1 MATRQKGEVLERDW
15 KSGRGYALRFS
26 AYGEREYLTLGF
38 ERDGWTYERAEE
50 ELENILADVRR
61 GIWVSPKKKKR
72 RADAE
77 ADEETAKTI
86 FGPFAR
92 GLVAARKGQVSD
104 NHLAFMEWALR
115 HLLPYF
121 GDWPLV
127 DIDIQAV
134 DAYRHHKVQ
143 ESEARLRAIE
153 RRRPL
158 RNERDQ
164 ILRPLAATSIN
175 KTIDMLQWVLSVA
188 LEYKLVAENAAA
200 GKRRRLIEPH
210 KPPVH
215 LDTAEQIEALLDAAD
230 ELDRDLRFTLT
241 ERRVIV
247 ATFVLAGPRALE
259 VGYMLWRDVDLANG
273 RLFVGRS
280 KTQAGLREIK
290 MLPILRDL
298 LAAHKAKAYR
308 SGPDDLVFPTATG
321 GRRDKD
327 NLRERVLTPV
337 FERANE
343 ILEERGRVP
352 LPKGLTPHKLRHT
365 FASVLIACGVDPIS
379 VMKQLGHTDPA
390 FTLRTYAHMMSR
402 EPGERARL
410 KALVNGERVAAVPFT
425 AEPPRPLDYT
435 EYERPLLRAL
445 AERDGLAPRREVQAA
460 VFATV
465 ERTLREVDLEALPS
479 GKARWEASL
488 DKARS
493 KLVQAGC
500 LKAGARR
507 GSWELAAPGF
517 DRLGGGG
524 SKRRHTASS
533 DQRSRGAA
541 EKEAVV
547 ARLEPELQERERAV
561 SR

>member
-1 MATRQKGEVLERDW
+1 MAARSKGRALERNW
-15 KSGRGYALRFS
+15 KSGRGYALRFW

-38 ERDGWTYERAEE
+38 ERDGWTYQRAEE

-72 RADAE
+72 RADVAADDE
-77 ADEETAKTI
+77 AAKTI

-92 GLVAARKGQVSD
+92 RLVASRKGQVSD
-104 NHLAFMEWALR
+104 NHLAFMEWALG

-121 GDWPLV
+121 GDWPLL
-127 DIDIQAV
+127 DIDVQAV

-164 ILRPLAATSIN
+164 ILRPLAPSSIN

-215 LDTAEQIEALLDAAD
+215 LDTAEQIEALIDAAE

-259 VGYMLWRDVDLANG
+259 VGYMLWRDADLANG

-280 KTQAGLREIK
+280 KTQAGLREIR
-290 MLPILRDL
+290 MLPILRDF
-298 LAAHKAKAYR
+298 LADHKAKAYR

-327 NLRERVLTPV
+327 NLRDRVLTPV

-343 ILEERGRVP
+343 LLEERGRVP

-410 KALVNGERVAAVPFT
+410 KALVNGERVAAVSFPI
-425 AEPPRPLDYT
+425 EPPRLLDCGA
-435 EYERPLLRAL
+435 YEMPILRVL
-445 AERDGLAPRREVQAA
+445 AERDGEASRREIQSA
-460 VFATV
+460 VFKVV
-465 ERTLREVDLEALPS
+465 EASLSDLDRETLPS
-479 GKARWEASL
+479 GEPRWAARL

-493 KLVQAGC
+493 NLMQVGC
-500 LKAGARR
+500 LKSDSPR
-507 GSWELAAPGF
+507 GVWELAGPGYK
-517 DRLGGGG
+517 RLGGTAP
-524 SKRRHTASS
+524 KRQRAVASRPS
-533 DQRSRGAA
+533 
-541 EKEAVV
+541 EAG
-547 ARLEPELQERERAV
+547 REREDVAV
-561 SR
+561 

>member
-1 MATRQKGEVLERDW
+1 MASRQKGEVLERDW

-72 RADAE
+72 RTDGEAE
-77 ADEETAKTI
+77 EEATKTV

-92 GLVAARKGQVSD
+92 QLVASRKGQVSD
-104 NHLAFMEWALR
+104 NHLAFMEWALG

-153 RRRPL
+153 RSRPL

-164 ILRPLAATSIN
+164 ILRPLAASSIN

-200 GKRRRLIEPH
+200 GKRRRLIEPP

-215 LDTAEQIEALLDAAD
+215 LDTAEQIEALLDAAE
-230 ELDRDLRFTLT
+230 ELDRDRRYTLT
-241 ERRVIV
+241 ERKAIV

-259 VGYMLWRDVDLANG
+259 VGSMLWRDVDLANG

-298 LAAHKAKAYR
+298 LAEHKAKAYR
-308 SGPDDLVFPTATG
+308 SGPDDHVFPTATG

-327 NLRERVLTPV
+327 NLRDRVLGPV

-410 KALVNGERVAAVPFT
+410 KALVNGDRIAAVPFT
-425 AEPPRPLDYT
+425 AEPARPLDYT
-435 EYERPLLRAL
+435 SYELPLLRAL
-445 AERDGLAPRREVQAA
+445 AERDGLAPRREIQAA
-460 VFATV
+460 VFAAV
-465 ERTLREVDLEALPS
+465 EGSLREVDLEVLPS
-479 GKARWEASL
+479 GKVRWEASL

-493 KLVQAGC
+493 KLVQTGC
-500 LKAGARR
+500 LKAGAPR
-507 GSWELAAPGF
+507 GFWELTALGF
-517 DRLGGGG
+517 DRLGGG

-533 DQRSRGAA
+533 DQRSRGGA

-547 ARLEPELQERERAV
+547 ARLEPELQERETAM

>member
-1 MATRQKGEVLERDW
+1 MAARQKGEVLERNW
-15 KSGRGYALRFS
+15 KSGRGYALRFR

-38 ERDGWTYERAEE
+38 ESDGWTYQRATE

-61 GIWVSPKKKKR
+61 GIWVSPKKKR
-72 RADAE
+72 QSDAE
-77 ADEETAKTI
+77 ADEENAETI

-92 GLVAARKGQVSD
+92 RLVASRKGQVSD
-104 NHLAFMEWALR
+104 NHLAFMEWALG
-115 HLLPYF
+115 HLQPYF
-121 GDWPLV
+121 GDWRLV

-143 ESEARLRAIE
+143 ESEARQRAVE

-158 RNERDQ
+158 RDERGQ
-164 ILRPLAATSIN
+164 ILRPLAPSSIN
-175 KTIDMLQWVLSVA
+175 KTIDVLQWVLSVA
-188 LEYKLVAENAAA
+188 LEYKLVPENAAA

-230 ELDRDLRFTLT
+230 ELDRDPRFTLT
-241 ERRVIV
+241 ERRAIV

-280 KTQAGLREIK
+280 KTQAGVREIK
-290 MLPILRDL
+290 MLPILRDV
-298 LAAHKAKAYR
+298 LANHKAKAYR

-327 NLRERVLTPV
+327 NLRDRVLTPV

-343 ILEERGRVP
+343 LLEQRGRVP

-410 KALVNGERVAAVPFT
+410 KALVNGERVAAVSFP
-425 AEPPRPLDYT
+425 AEPRRPLDYIS
-435 EYERPLLRAL
+435 YELPLLRAL

-460 VFATV
+460 VFTAV
-465 ERTLREVDLEALPS
+465 QGNLREVDLEALPS
-479 GKARWEASL
+479 GKVRWEASL

-493 KLVQAGC
+493 KLIRAGC
-500 LKAGARR
+500 LKTGAPR
-507 GSWELAAPGF
+507 GFWELAGPGF
-517 DRLGGGG
+517 DRLGGRG
-524 SKRRHTASS
+524 SKRRNTASS
-533 DQRSRGAA
+533 DQRSRYAA
-541 EKEAVV
+541 EEAAVV
-547 ARLEPELQERERAV
+547 VGRLEPELQEREKAA

>member
-1 MATRQKGEVLERDW
+1 MAKRAKGVVLVREW
-15 KSGRGYALRFS
+15 KAGRGFALRFS
-26 AYGEREYLTLGF
+26 AYGRRQYLTLGF

-61 GIWVSPKKKKR
+61 GIWVSPTKKKR

-77 ADEETAKTI
+77 AEEETAKTI

-92 GLVAARKGQVSD
+92 RLVASRQGQVSD
-104 NHLAFMEWALR
+104 NHLAFMEWALG

-121 GDWPLV
+121 GDWPLL

-134 DAYRHHKVQ
+134 DAYRHQKVQ
-143 ESEARLRAIE
+143 ESEARLRAID

-158 RNERDQ
+158 RDERDQ
-164 ILRPLAATSIN
+164 ILRPLAASSIN
-175 KTIDMLQWVLSVA
+175 KTIDVLQWVLSVA
-188 LEYKLVAENAAA
+188 LEYKLVAENAAV
-200 GKRRRLIEPH
+200 GKRRRLIEPV

-215 LDTAEQIEALLDAAD
+215 LDTAEQIEALLDAAE
-230 ELDRDLRFTLT
+230 ELDRDRRYTLT
-241 ERRVIV
+241 ERKAIV

-298 LAAHKAKAYR
+298 LAEHKAKAYR

-327 NLRERVLTPV
+327 NLRDRVLGPV
-337 FERANE
+337 FERTNE
-343 ILEERGRVP
+343 ILEKRGRVP

-410 KALVNGERVAAVPFT
+410 KALVNGERVAAIPFT
-425 AEPPRPLDYT
+425 PEPTRPLGYT
-435 EYERPLLRAL
+435 SYELPLLRAL
-445 AERDGLAPRREVQAA
+445 AERDGLAPRREVQDA
-460 VFATV
+460 VFSAV
-465 ERTLREVDLEALPS
+465 EGNLCAVDLEALPS
-479 GKARWEASL
+479 GKVRWEASL
-488 DKARS
+488 DRARS

-500 LKAGARR
+500 LKAEARR
-507 GSWELAAPGF
+507 GFWELAGPGF
-517 DRLGGGG
+517 DRLRGGRL
-524 SKRRHTASS
+524 KRGRTAAAG
-533 DQRSRGAA
+533 QPSRGAA
-541 EKEAVV
+541 EEAAV
-547 ARLEPELQERERAV
+547 ARLEAGVQERERAA
-561 SR
+561 SG

>member
-1 MATRQKGEVLERDW
+1 MAARAKGEVLERDW

-72 RADAE
+72 RTDGEAE
-77 ADEETAKTI
+77 EAAKTI

-92 GLVAARKGQVSD
+92 QLVSSRKGQVSD
-104 NHLAFMEWALR
+104 NHLAFMEWALG

-121 GDWPLV
+121 GDWPLL
-127 DIDIQAV
+127 DIDVQAV

-158 RNERDQ
+158 RDQRDQ
-164 ILRPLAATSIN
+164 ILRPLAASSIN

-188 LEYKLVAENAAA
+188 LEYKLIDENAAA
-200 GKRRRLIEPH
+200 GRRRRLIEPP
-210 KPPVH
+210 KAPVH
-215 LDTAEQIEALLDAAD
+215 LDTAEQIEALLEAAE
-230 ELDRDLRFTLT
+230 ELDRGLRFTLS
-241 ERRVIV
+241 ERTPIL

-259 VGYMLWRDVDLANG
+259 VGHMLWRDVDLANS
-273 RLFVGRS
+273 RLYIGRS

-298 LAAHKAKAYR
+298 LAAHKASALCG
-308 SGPDDLVFPTATG
+308 GPDDLVFPTGTG
-321 GRRDKD
+321 ARRSKD
-327 NLRERVLTPV
+327 NFRARMLAPV

-343 ILEERGRVP
+343 ILESRGRVP

-365 FASVLIACGVDPIS
+365 FASILIAYGVDPIS

-390 FTLRTYAHMMSR
+390 FTLRVYAHMMSR

-410 KALVNGERVAAVPFT
+410 KALVNGERVAAVPFP
-425 AEPPRPLDYT
+425 AEPPRHL
-435 EYERPLLRAL
+435 ECAAYEMPILRAL
-445 AERDGLAPRREVQAA
+445 AERDGIARRREIREA
-460 VFATV
+460 VLA
-465 ERTLREVDLEALPS
+465 EVSDQLSDLDREALPS
-479 GKARWEASL
+479 GEVRWEARM
-488 DKARS
+488 DKARC
-493 KLVQAGC
+493 KLMQAGC
-500 LKAGARR
+500 LKSDSPR
-507 GSWELAAPGF
+507 GTWELAAPG
-517 DRLGGGG
+517 DERLEG
-524 SKRRHTASS
+524 SK
-533 DQRSRGAA
+533 QKRSAA
-541 EKEAVV
+541 AQGQADRTGEAI
-547 ARLEPELQERERAV
+547 AA
-561 SR
+561 

>member
-1 MATRQKGEVLERDW
+1 MAARQKGEVLERVW
-15 KSGRGYALRFS
+15 KSGRGYALRFR

-38 ERDGWTYERAEE
+38 EHDGWTYRRAEE

-72 RADAE
+72 QAEAE
-77 ADEETAKTI
+77 ADEEIAKTI

-92 GLVAARKGQVSD
+92 QLLASRKGQVSD
-104 NHLAFMEWALR
+104 NHLAFMEWALG

-121 GDWPLV
+121 GDWPLS
-127 DIDIQAV
+127 DIDVQAV

-143 ESEARLRAIE
+143 VSEARMRAIE

-158 RNERDQ
+158 RDDRGR
-164 ILRPLAATSIN
+164 ILRPLAASSIN

-188 LEYKLVAENAAA
+188 LEYKLVPENVAA

-210 KPPVH
+210 KPQVH
-215 LDTAEQIEALLDAAD
+215 LDTAEQIEALLDAAE
-230 ELDRDLRFTLT
+230 ELDRDRRFTLT
-241 ERRVIV
+241 ERRAIA
-247 ATFVLAGPRALE
+247 ATFVLAGPRAVE

-273 RLFVGRS
+273 RLHVGRS

-290 MLPILRDL
+290 MLPILREF
-298 LAAHKAKAYR
+298 LADHKATAYR

-327 NLRERVLTPV
+327 SLRDRVLAPV
-337 FERANE
+337 FKRANE
-343 ILEERGRVP
+343 LLEERGRVP

-410 KALVNGERVAAVPFT
+410 KALVKGERIAAVPFPF
-425 AEPPRPLDYT
+425 EPPPLRAC
-435 EYERPLLRAL
+435 EAYEMPILRAL
-445 AERDGLAPRREVQAA
+445 AERDGEATRQEVKAA
-460 VFATV
+460 VFKTV
-465 ERTLREVDLEALPS
+465 EASLSDLDRETLPS
-479 GKARWEASL
+479 GEPRWEARL

-493 KLVQAGC
+493 KLLQAGC
-500 LKAGARR
+500 LKSGSPR
-507 GSWELAAPGF
+507 GVWELAAPGY
-517 DRLGGGG
+517 
-524 SKRRHTASS
+524 K
-533 DQRSRGAA
+533 
-541 EKEAVV
+541 
-547 ARLEPELQERERAV
+547 RLEGRPSEQRRLASGSASCPEAIRGL
-561 SR
+561 

>member
-1 MATRQKGEVLERDW
+1 MAGRQKGEVLERDW

-77 ADEETAKTI
+77 AEEEEATKTI

-92 GLVAARKGQVSD
+92 RLVASRKGQVSD
-104 NHLAFMEWALR
+104 NHLAFMEWALG

-121 GDWPLV
+121 GDWPLL
-127 DIDIQAV
+127 DIDVQAV

-143 ESEARLRAIE
+143 ESEVRLRAIE
-153 RRRPL
+153 KRRPL
-158 RNERDQ
+158 RNEHDQ

-215 LDTAEQIEALLDAAD
+215 LDTAEQIEAMLDAAE
-230 ELDRDLRFTLT
+230 ELDRDRRFTLT
-241 ERRVIV
+241 ERKAIV

-298 LAAHKAKAYR
+298 LAEHKAKAYR

-327 NLRERVLTPV
+327 NLRDRVLGPI
-337 FERANE
+337 FERADE

-365 FASVLIACGVDPIS
+365 FASVLTACGQDPIS

-410 KALVNGERVAAVPFT
+410 KALVNGERVAAIPFT

-435 EYERPLLRAL
+435 TYELPLLRAL

-460 VFATV
+460 VFAAV
-465 ERTLREVDLEALPS
+465 EGNLREVDLEALPS
-479 GKARWEASL
+479 GKVRWEASL

-493 KLVQAGC
+493 KLVRVGC
-500 LKAGARR
+500 LKAGAPR
-507 GSWELAAPGF
+507 GFWELAGPGF
-517 DRLGGGG
+517 DRLGGGRPD
-524 SKRRHTASS
+524 RRRTAAV
-533 DQRSRGAA
+533 DQPSRGAI
-541 EKEAVV
+541 ENEAL
-547 ARLEPELQERERAV
+547 AA
-561 SR
+561 

>member
-1 MATRQKGEVLERDW
+1 MAARSKGRVLERNW
-15 KSGRGYALRFS
+15 KSGRGYALRFW
-26 AYGEREYLTLGF
+26 AYGEREYLTLGS
-38 ERDGWTYERAEE
+38 ERDGWTYKRAEE

-77 ADEETAKTI
+77 AKEEAARTI

-92 GLVAARKGQVSD
+92 QLVASRKGQVSD
-104 NHLAFMEWALR
+104 NHLAFMEWALG

-121 GDWPLV
+121 GDWPLM

-158 RNERDQ
+158 RDERGQ
-164 ILRPLAATSIN
+164 ILRPLAASSIN
-175 KTIDMLQWVLSVA
+175 KTIDVLQWVLSVA
-188 LEYKLVAENAAA
+188 LEYKLVPENAAA

-215 LDTAEQIEALLDAAD
+215 LDTAEQIEALIDAA
-230 ELDRDLRFTLT
+230 EEMDRDLRFTLT

-280 KTQAGLREIK
+280 KTQAGLREIR
-290 MLPILRDL
+290 MLPILRDF
-298 LAAHKAKAYR
+298 LADHKAKAYR

-327 NLRERVLTPV
+327 NLRDRVLTAV
-337 FERANE
+337 FERANQL
-343 ILEERGRVP
+343 LEERGRVP
-352 LPKGLTPHKLRHT
+352 LPRGLTPHKLRHT

-410 KALVNGERVAAVPFT
+410 KALVNGERVAAVSFPI
-425 AEPPRPLDYT
+425 EPPRLLHCGA
-435 EYERPLLRAL
+435 YEMPILRAL
-445 AERDGLAPRREVQAA
+445 AERDGEASRPEIRTTVFKIIEASLSDLDREK
-460 VFATV
+460 
-465 ERTLREVDLEALPS
+465 LPS
-479 GKARWEASL
+479 GEPRWETRL

-493 KLVQAGC
+493 KLMQAGC
-500 LKAGARR
+500 LKSDSPR
-507 GSWELAAPGF
+507 GVWELAQPGYK
-517 DRLGGGG
+517 RLGGAAP
-524 SKRRHTASS
+524 KRQRAAASQPS
-533 DQRSRGAA
+533 GAG
-541 EKEAVV
+541 
-547 ARLEPELQERERAV
+547 REREAMAI
-561 SR
+561 

>member
-1 MATRQKGEVLERDW
+1 VAARQKGEVLVRNW

-72 RADAE
+72 RTDGEAE
-77 ADEETAKTI
+77 EEAAKTI
-86 FGPFAR
+86 FGPFASR
-92 GLVAARKGQVSD
+92 LVASRKGQVSD
-104 NHLAFMEWALR
+104 NHLAFMEWALG

-121 GDWPLV
+121 GDWLLP

-143 ESEARLRAIE
+143 ESETRLRAIE

-158 RNERDQ
+158 RDERGQ
-164 ILRPLAATSIN
+164 ILRPLGASSIN
-175 KTIDMLQWVLSVA
+175 KTIDVLQWVLSVA
-188 LEYKLVAENAAA
+188 LEYKRVAENAAI
-200 GKRRRLIEPH
+200 GRRRRLPEPH
-210 KPPVH
+210 KPPIH
-215 LDTAEQIEALLDAAD
+215 LDTAEQIEALIDAAE
-230 ELDRDLRFTLT
+230 ELDRDRRYTLT

-247 ATFVLAGPRALE
+247 AAFVLAGPRALE

-298 LAAHKAKAYR
+298 LATHKAKAYR

-327 NLRERVLTPV
+327 NLRDRVLGPV

-343 ILEERGRVP
+343 ILEKRGRVP

-365 FASVLIACGVDPIS
+365 FASVLIACGEDPIS

-410 KALVNGERVAAVPFT
+410 KALVNGDRVAAVPFT

-435 EYERPLLRAL
+435 TYELPILRAL
-445 AERDGLAPRREVQAA
+445 AERDGLGPRKEIQAA
-460 VFATV
+460 VFAAV
-465 ERTLREVDLEALPS
+465 EGNFREVDLEALPS
-479 GKARWEASL
+479 GKVRREASL

-493 KLVQAGC
+493 KLVRAGC
-500 LKAGARR
+500 LKAGAPR
-507 GSWELAAPGF
+507 GFWELAGPGF
-517 DRLGGGG
+517 DRLGGAR
-524 SKRRHTASS
+524 SKHGRTAAA
-533 DQRSRGAA
+533 DQPSRGAA

-547 ARLEPELQERERAV
+547 ARLEAELQEQERTG